1 MLDTIFYFIS
11 QNILIILTFFV
22 IVFLFS
28 YQNYRLSRYKKELL
42 IMHLNI
48 QKLTNKVNIFE
59 DGSQGVGRRLLA
71 TENQLKSL
79 LTDQSE
85 IKNKLVSQSFS
96 EASNLV
102 SKGYSLDEIC
112 SNTDLS
118 KSEIELLFLLNE
130 KNN

>member
-1 MLDTIFYFIS
+1 
-11 QNILIILTFFV
+11 
-22 IVFLFS
+22 
-28 YQNYRLSRYKKELL
+28 
-42 IMHLNI
+42 MHRNI

-59 DGSQGVGRRLLA
+59 DGSQGVGRRLA

-102 SKGYSLDEIC
+102 SKGYS
-112 SNTDLS
+112 
-118 KSEIELLFLLNE
+118 
-130 KNN
+130 